1 MRPEWFRATG
11 MLACKIRQPGEPSM
25 AWNPD
30 KYEQFK
36 KERYAPFEDLV
47 KLVRVRPGLQVI
59 DFGCG
64 TGELTRCLAD
74 ALPDSCVIG
83 IDNSIEML
91 SKADAFARPGL
102 EFRRQRIEDAA
113 GRFDLIFSNAAI
125 QWVEDHALL
134 IPRFLSLLKPAGQ
147 IAVQV
152 PRGHPALGLGAEIA
166 KQEPF
171 AGHLKG
177 WQRRS
182 PTLDPLTYAE
192 LLYKHGAADITVF
205 EKIYPHV
212 LPDSDAIV
220 TWAESTYLQPYFER
234 LPKDLH
240 EPFKEAF
247 RQALRPRYP
256 DKPVLFGFKR
266 LLLSAMRP

>member
-1 MRPEWFRATG
+1 
-11 MLACKIRQPGEPSM
+11 M
-25 AWNPD
+25 AWSPD

-59 DFGCG
+59 DLGCG
-64 TGELTRCLAD
+64 TGELTRRLAD
-74 ALPDSCVIG
+74 ALPDSCVVG
-83 IDNSIEML
+83 IDSSVEML
-91 SKADAFARPGL
+91 AKAGAFARPGL
-102 EFRRQRIEDAA
+102 GFRQQRIEDAI
-113 GRFDLIFSNAAI
+113 GRYDLIFSNAAL

-134 IPRFLSLLKPAGQ
+134 IPRLLSLLKPDGQ
-147 IAVQV
+147 IAIQV
-152 PRGHPALGLGAEIA
+152 PRGHPALGLAAEIA

-171 AGHLKG
+171 AGPLKG
-177 WQRRS
+177 WQRQW
-182 PTLDPLTYAE
+182 PTLDPLAYAE
-192 LLYKHGAADITVF
+192 LLHKHGAADITIF

-220 TWAESTYLQPYFER
+220 AWAESTYLLPYFER

-256 DKPVLFGFKR
+256 DRPVLFGFKR
-266 LLLSAMRP
+266 LLFAATRP